1 MTVLDPEGITPSDLE
16 LVFRP
21 EQKEKLTKIQKW
33 VEGWEVMLV
42 WLDTIVQGIHLL
54 QLQLT
59 GLLWSHHACCVFK
72 KDTTG
77 I

>member
-21 EQKEKLTKIQKW
+21 GQKEKLTKIQKL

-42 WLDTIVQGIHLL
+42 WLDTIVQGIHL
-54 QLQLT
+54 
-59 GLLWSHHACCVFK
+59 
-72 KDTTG
+72 
-77 I
+77 